1 MSSLSR
7 IRIVKSGLHTTNVQ
21 WEADTSVSYINLEP
35 VGDVSLDGL
44 TIGKNA
50 DLSMRNDG
58 EMAAATI
65 GVKSTKIAIPL
76 RVRGINGG
84 AGSAT
89 AAARLTKTEIGHLL
103 DSLCGADGVD
113 GTGTTITGGNA
124 VTPTLIVSDTTGF
137 PPGNAV
143 MFDANGELVI
153 REVVSRSTTSGAGTL
168 TLCRAYTGS
177 PINGGVAYASAT
189 WRIQPAAINPK
200 HLALDVQGDGDRYKL
215 LGMMGGF
222 SFGFPAQGGVV
233 TMNLDLEGTHW
244 TRESTGLTFTAPTV
258 GSAIPAI
265 DASFFVGANEYDL
278 KDAAFTVEV
287 SKQKRE
293 HYAGINGF
301 TGFDVID
308 RKAKFNGKLR
318 AGALSGEVGV
328 SLLDTLRSAT
338 TQDVLL
344 QVGRTAG
351 AAMAIRFPNFDFA
364 GDSVK
369 RVIDNGREAIDFS
382 GQGAR
387 SSNQANVA
395 GACRIHLF

>member
-7 IRIVKSGLHTTNVQ
+7 IRLVKSGLHATNVQ

-35 VGDVSLDGL
+35 VGDISLDGL
-44 TIGKNA
+44 TVGKNA
-50 DLSMRNDG
+50 DLSLRNDG
-58 EMAAATI
+58 EMAAATL

-76 RVRGINGG
+76 RVRGINGNTGG
-84 AGSAT
+84 AVNGTTS
-89 AAARLTKTEIGHLL
+89 TEIGHLL
-103 DSLCGADGVD
+103 NALCGADVSN
-113 GTGTTITGGNA
+113 GTGSTVGVGSTSTTLTVASGA
-124 VTPTLIVSDTTGF
+124 GF
-137 PPGNAV
+137 TVGQAV
-143 MFDANGELVI
+143 MFSNGTENII
-153 REVVSRSTTSGAGTL
+153 REIVSKSTNVL
-168 TLCRAYTGS
+168 TLCRAYTGTAT
-177 PINGGVAYASAT
+177 GTVYASAT
-189 WRIQPAAINPK
+189 WVVQPAAINPK
-200 HLALDVQGDGDRYKL
+200 HIALDIEGDGDRYKL

-265 DASFFVGANEYDL
+265 DASFYVGATEYDL
-278 KDAAFTVEV
+278 KDAAFQLEV
-287 SKQKRE
+287 TKQKRE

-318 AGALSGEVGV
+318 AGALTGEVGV
-328 SLLDTLRSAT
+328 SLLDTLRGAT

-369 RVIDNGREAIDFS
+369 RVIDNGREAIDFN
-382 GQGAR
+382 GVGAR
-387 SSNQANVA
+387 SGNQANVA